1 MLQVINGK
9 QSGFLGNDKIY
20 IGRKCYGLSGSP
32 LQNPYSIGRDGD
44 RDTVIEKYRKYLWEN
59 IKQWK
64 ETGSLNPVVNEL
76 FKLSQCSQSEE
87 LFYLSCWCKPEACHG
102 DIIVKAVMWLN
113 SFSLTQKDD

>member
-9 QSGFLGNDKIY
+9 QSGFLGSDKIY
-20 IGRKCYGLSGSP
+20 IGRKCYGLSGSS

-64 ETGSLNPVVNEL
+64 ETGSLNPVVKEL